1 MLEVG
6 VCFLQTK
13 RHNGPGQIFGTW
25 LATGATA
32 AMAKSTWQ
40 IQEMWCVKPSNQV
53 APAGKCEVRRVQAS
67 ICVANPAALAET
79 WRSAD
84 LMGRF
89 VGQDVWANIWC
100 AALADME
107 AVVAMV
113 TLACPGGAAVALVA
127 MWGWIIPLGLFF
139 RATSAG
145 YLPLSCL
152 ITVPDVRCRRQ
163 LEAV

>member
-1 MLEVG
+1 M
-6 VCFLQTK
+6 
-13 RHNGPGQIFGTW
+13 
-25 LATGATA
+25 
-32 AMAKSTWQ
+32 
-40 IQEMWCVKPSNQV
+40 KPSNQVQV
-53 APAGKCEVRRVQAS
+53 APAGKCEVRRAQAS

-79 WRSAD
+79 WRRAD

-127 MWGWIIPLGLFF
+127 MWGWIIPSGLFF

-163 LEAV
+163 LEALRFAAPAHTLASCGLVGGGHEASCLSLCGAGCCASTML